1 MTDTIGGEPG
11 AETQPDGAPSPV
23 AAGPTDGPPEYL
35 ANGLEKFWDGD
46 AKSLKGEDLARSY
59 REVQSLIGRR
69 VGDLSPAARKQLA
82 ESLPD
87 EMRATWSSE
96 IKAALAEDQEFLG
109 PLIEKALAEKLP
121 KAPEA
126 YMAPEGADID
136 IEHPAFAK
144 AAEIATKAGMSQD
157 AFNELIGVA
166 VELLAPYEGPL
177 SYDVPA
183 LKEAIGPDVEQRAA
197 AVGNRVR
204 SLLGPDEGN
213 VLLRSAMH
221 PDAFLAL
228 ERLVKATS
236 EEPLPLEGDGAGQG
250 QATEEQLRHDM
261 LDPRYWNPAKRDPS
275 FVARITEGF
284 RKLHGD
290 RI

>member
-1 MTDTIGGEPG
+1 MTDAIGGEPG
-11 AETQPDGAPSPV
+11 TETQPGGAPSSA
-23 AAGPTDGPPEYL
+23 AAGTSDGPPEYL
-35 ANGLEKFWDGD
+35 ANGLEKFWDGE
-46 AKSLKGEDLARSY
+46 AKTLKGEDLARSY

-87 EMRATWSSE
+87 EMRATWSNE
-96 IKAALAEDQEFLG
+96 IKAALAGDEEFLG
-109 PLIEKALAEKLP
+109 PLREQWLTEAMP

-126 YMAPEGADID
+126 YMAPEGVDLD
-136 IEHPAFAK
+136 VEHPAFGK
-144 AAEIATKAGMSQD
+144 AAEIARKAGMSQD
-157 AFNELIGVA
+157 AFAELVGVA

-183 LKEAIGPDVEQRAA
+183 LKEAIGPDVERRAA

-213 VLLRSAMH
+213 TLLRSAMH
-221 PDAFLAL
+221 PEAFLAL
-228 ERLVKATS
+228 EKLVQATS
-236 EEPLPLEGDGAGQG
+236 EEPLPLGGEGGGQG
-250 QATEEQLRHDM
+250 QFTEADLRKM
-261 LDPRYWNPAKRDPS
+261 TQDPKYWRERDPS
-275 FVARITEGF
+275 LIAQVTAGF
-284 RKLHGD
+284 RKLYGD